1 MNITNYRGIQI
12 IDTSVD
18 FEYEGKYLNEVI
30 KGYAAT
36 IEKVKDI
43 IDETIDFIEG
53 YQEDDII
60 DDYYKS
66 NSHKKSTISNSED
79 Y

>member
-43 IDETIDFIEG
+43 TARA
-53 YQEDDII
+53 
-60 DDYYKS
+60 
-66 NSHKKSTISNSED
+66 
-79 Y
+79 